1 MNINIVKT
9 YGVALTAFCICSC
22 SVNTQTQKNEYIVP
36 GEVWN
41 DTEGN
46 PVNAHGGGILYHD
59 GTYYW
64 YGEYRKDSPSRLG
77 YLVVLSYGCNR
88 CQLLLFHGFAE
99 LEIRGHCASCRKG

>member
-46 PVNAHGGGILYHD
+46 PVNAHGGGIMTALTI
-59 GTYYW
+59 GMAST
-64 YGEYRKDSPSRLG
+64 RKERQSFPTGLLG
-77 YLVVLSYGCNR
+77 SAIVR
-88 CQLLLFHGFAE
+88 M
-99 LEIRGHCASCRKG
+99 